1 MVLRVLHSRISL
13 LFTPNKQGFPYTP
26 AAHRGGLREAH
37 SFTNGGQAS
46 YCTRSDREYSI
57 CGFVISLSYAKLC
70 LGLWDT
76 ANHRSDEAPAGVELT
91 CPGMTDDVL
100 YKYTE

>member
-1 MVLRVLHSRISL
+1 M
-13 LFTPNKQGFPYTP
+13 P

-37 SFTNGGQAS
+37 SFTNGGHAS

-57 CGFVISLSYAKLC
+57 CGFVISLSYAELC

-76 ANHRSDEAPAGVELT
+76 ANHRNDETPASVELT
-91 CPGMTDDVL
+91 CPGMTDDVHINTQSDRRWC
-100 YKYTE
+100 KNTEMGKI